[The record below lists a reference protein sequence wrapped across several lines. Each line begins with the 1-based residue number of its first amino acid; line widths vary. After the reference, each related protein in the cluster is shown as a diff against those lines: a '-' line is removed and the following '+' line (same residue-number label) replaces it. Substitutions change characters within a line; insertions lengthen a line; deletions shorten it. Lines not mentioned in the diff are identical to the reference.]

1 MMALVERR
9 ASRDHP
15 ARPAKKVNGENK
27 VLSDRRVIPDHKV
40 CPERLGL
47 RARRETQGLQGRKV
61 TWDRKDR
68 LDLLELA
75 TVVDSR
81 TFISRQQLVSER

>member
-15 ARPAKKVNGENK
+15 ERPAKKVNGENK
-27 VLSDRRVIPDHKV
+27 VLSVRRVIPDHKAHAA
-40 CPERLGL
+40 RQGL
-47 RARRETQGLQGRKV
+47 RDRRETQGLQGRKV